1 MKLRIITPDH
11 TETHETEWIEINTPH
26 GSIVIKQG
34 HAPIIFSLAY
44 NKNLTFALTT
54 GEIKNIFLTRG
65 GFVEVNR
72 KNVLALINQ

>member
-11 TETHETEWIEINTPH
+11 TETHETEWIEVNTPH
-26 GSIVIKQG
+26 GSTVIKQG
-34 HAPIIFSLAY
+34 HAPIIFSLAH
-44 NKNLTFALTT
+44 NKNFTFALTT
-54 GEIKNIFLTRG
+54 GEIKNIFLARG